1 MTGLAL
7 VVLTAGSS
15 HAQEPRRIGATIALP
30 AGVGILWNLNDRV
43 ALWPE
48 LTAVQHR
55 SSSTESASSESS
67 QIGIAARALFY
78 LGHDDRF
85 RPYVSPRFAYGRQ
98 RSTSELESPTGRPA
112 AGPDTTSSSYAF
124 AGSLGAVY
132 VVGTRVGLFG
142 DAGVEYIS
150 QQSSGTVGAL
160 GVGDA
165 DTVGMRTSVG
175 VIIYF

>member
-1 MTGLAL
+1 M
-7 VVLTAGSS
+7 
-15 HAQEPRRIGATIALP
+15 
-30 AGVGILWNLNDRV
+30 AGVDGSATSVELDRERQQRQQ
-43 ALWPE
+43 PDR
-48 LTAVQHR
+48 HR
-55 SSSTESASSESS
+55 
-67 QIGIAARALFY
+67 RALFY

-112 AGPDTTSSSYAF
+112 AGPETTSSSYAF
-124 AGSLGAVY
+124 AGSLGTLY

-142 DAGVEYIS
+142 DAGVEYVN
-150 QQSSGTVGAL
+150 QESSGTVGAL
-160 GVGDA
+160 GVDDS